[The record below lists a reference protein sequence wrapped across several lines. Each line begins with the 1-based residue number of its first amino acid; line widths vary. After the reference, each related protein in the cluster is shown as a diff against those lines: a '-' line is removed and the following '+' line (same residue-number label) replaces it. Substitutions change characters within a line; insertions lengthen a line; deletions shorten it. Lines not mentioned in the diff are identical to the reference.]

1 MRGSAPHQ
9 FAVEN
14 VSSCFG
20 EAIQAIRTGI
30 RFSNADHQPTVLVI
44 TSSLPG
50 EGKTTIALTLG
61 RLAARGGQR
70 VVLID
75 GDLRRPNLARM
86 LKLGSRKGLQD
97 VIAGDA
103 ELGPTMLVDER
114 TGLRIVPSSPAKIG
128 VQDLLNSQRMRQF
141 VAKLRATHDL
151 IIIDSPPVMAVTDAL
166 VLADLAD
173 CVLFLAR
180 WETTPRQTVLTGLKY
195 LGRSTAHLA
204 GIVMTQVV

>member
-1 MRGSAPHQ
+1 
-9 FAVEN
+9 
-14 VSSCFG
+14 
-20 EAIQAIRTGI
+20 
-30 RFSNADHQPTVLVI
+30 
-44 TSSLPG
+44 
-50 EGKTTIALTLG
+50 
-61 RLAARGGQR
+61 
-70 VVLID
+70 
-75 GDLRRPNLARM
+75 
-86 LKLGSRKGLQD
+86 
-97 VIAGDA
+97 
-103 ELGPTMLVDER
+103 MLVDER